1 MNFKKSVYTKKTI
14 SAALI
19 AAMLFGFMLKAQS
32 SKIIFVPFII
42 CACAVFSENI
52 ALLFEKKAAELFDKL
67 FSVGF
72 LLFFSGFIILA
83 LFVSIRDK
91 NNSLLIATLPFL
103 IFGIYLLRKRL
114 FKNKPKKYMSMHFII
129 AVSAFLVIAV
139 LIIGIIML
147 FLGIK
152 DRNFI
157 ITLFGAFF
165 FFGGAAFV
173 LAVLKIKG
181 CFDKFKVDVLGIY
194 MGGFIAITGI
204 VTIALKYAEN
214 GSLKIPLRIS
224 DFGFWILVPII
235 MISVGVFAVIKF
247 IIDGN
252 KR

>member
-1 MNFKKSVYTKKTI
+1 MNFKKSVYTKKAV

-19 AAMLFGFMLKAQS
+19 VAMLFGFMLKAQS

-42 CACAVFSENI
+42 CACAVLSENV
-52 ALLFEKKAAELFDKL
+52 ALLFENKKAAELFHKL

-91 NNSLLIATLPFL
+91 DNSLLIATLPFL
-103 IFGIYLLRKRL
+103 LVGIYFFRKRL
-114 FKNKPKKYMSMHFII
+114 FKNKPKKDMSMHFII

-152 DRNFI
+152 DRNFV

-165 FFGGAAFV
+165 FFGGATFL
-173 LAVLKIKG
+173 LAALKIKG

-204 VTIALKYAEN
+204 VTVALKYAEN
-214 GSLKIPLRIS
+214 GSLKNTIA

-235 MISVGVFAVIKF
+235 MIFVGIFAVIKF
-247 IIDGN
+247 IIEGN